1 VKYRLALAFLLISAL
16 TACGGEPESTD
27 GSVLVSFPGEFGD
40 SFMERVSDPAT
51 LDAAALARGYRQQTM
66 RQLSSAYRA
75 MEWILRYNAPFDS
88 HLDEQASTLLA
99 ASQRLDDIFQLP
111 DPATEGQSGAR
122 PDIWS
127 EPERFG
133 RHILGIQREA
143 AGMVELMESTESRQ
157 ARLSQLDS
165 IRHQC
170 LACHQAFRRR

>member
-1 VKYRLALAFLLISAL
+1 VKYSLALAVLLISLL
-16 TACGGEPESTD
+16 TACNGDPENTET
-27 GSVLVSFPGEFGD
+27 SVLISFPGEFGD
-40 SFMERVSDPAT
+40 SFAEQLIGPAT
-51 LDAAALARGYRQQTM
+51 LDAADLARGYRQQTM

-75 MEWILRYNAPFDS
+75 MEWILRYNAPFDL

-99 ASQRLDDIFQLP
+99 VSQRLDDVFQLP

-122 PDIWS
+122 PEIWS

-133 RHILGIQREA
+133 RHIGGIQREA

-170 LACHQAFRRR
+170 LACHQAFRWR